1 MGTSKK
7 TCQSASD
14 VQFANFL
21 VIRIQI
27 QRDKKIQKNRLVWFN
42 IPLTYYAYDGPVNC
56 GYFLILFQCDLYHLH
71 SRVLKGCSSDLVPNT
86 IPYWKVPVSRCFNFS
101 PKCSQFRL
109 SNYIIKTKFGFNLE
123 CWSIRN
129 IICCCNSYS
138 IQNVYVNISITKKQA
153 VFNACIL

>member
-42 IPLTYYAYDGPVNC
+42 IPLTNTMPMMDLLIVGISED
-56 GYFLILFQCDLYHLH
+56 FLILFQCDLYHLY

-86 IPYWKVPVSRCFNFS
+86 IPY
-101 PKCSQFRL
+101 
-109 SNYIIKTKFGFNLE
+109 
-123 CWSIRN
+123 
-129 IICCCNSYS
+129 
-138 IQNVYVNISITKKQA
+138 
-153 VFNACIL
+153 

>member
-1 MGTSKK
+1 MATATTTKRVSKVHNQIEPFSYGEKVMGTSKK

-56 GYFLILFQCDLYHLH
+56 GYF
-71 SRVLKGCSSDLVPNT
+71 
-86 IPYWKVPVSRCFNFS
+86 
-101 PKCSQFRL
+101 
-109 SNYIIKTKFGFNLE
+109 
-123 CWSIRN
+123 
-129 IICCCNSYS
+129 
-138 IQNVYVNISITKKQA
+138 
-153 VFNACIL
+153 